1 MKHDWMLHCTGGG
14 APAPEVGQV
23 AGRQEA
29 LGWYRQSAAQGPPPT
44 ALDPIEEAASERV
57 PAIPSFPPGW
67 LQGLRAGAG

>member
-1 MKHDWMLHCTGGG
+1 M
-14 APAPEVGQV
+14 